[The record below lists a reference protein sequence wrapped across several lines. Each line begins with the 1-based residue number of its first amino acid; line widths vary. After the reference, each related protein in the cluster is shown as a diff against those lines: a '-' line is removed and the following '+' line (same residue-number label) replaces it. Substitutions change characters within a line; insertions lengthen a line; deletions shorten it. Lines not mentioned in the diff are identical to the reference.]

1 MNRYK
6 QAAHDRKAQVE
17 DAQTPSMSN
26 SSIEITPD
34 MYGPGGAPPASR
46 SQIGRW
52 PEVLITD

>member
-34 MYGPGGAPPASR
+34 MYGPGGRPRRRAAV
-46 SQIGRW
+46 IGRW
-52 PEVLITD
+52 PEVLLIK